1 MFGFIKEIYRGYT
14 RDEIPRLAAALAYY
28 SLFSLA
34 PLLIIA
40 IAIAGYVF
48 GRDAAQGQIVEE
60 LKNAIGM
67 RASQAVQQLILSASR
82 PSSSIPAT
90 ITGIILSL
98 YGASQVFNHLNISLN
113 RIWKVRKREGLGY
126 LSWLKNR
133 LFLILA
139 VLSFGLF
146 FLLSLIFST
155 ALQWA
160 TSYFGFISPLPWLFR
175 TAASLLPFF
184 LTTLLFI
191 FIFKFIPDVKIRWGP
206 LFYGSVFTSILF
218 NLIRSILVIYLER
231 SFYRST
237 YGAAASLVVL
247 LLWIYFSAQIL
258 FLGAEFTRIYAMRH
272 NEPILPAPGAESYH
286 WEIL

>member
-1 MFGFIKEIYRGYT
+1 M
-14 RDEIPRLAAALAYY
+14 
-28 SLFSLA
+28 
-34 PLLIIA
+34 
-40 IAIAGYVF
+40 
-48 GRDAAQGQIVEE
+48 
-60 LKNAIGM
+60 
-67 RASQAVQQLILSASR
+67 
-82 PSSSIPAT
+82 
-90 ITGIILSL
+90 
-98 YGASQVFNHLNISLN
+98 
-113 RIWKVRKREGLGY
+113 
-126 LSWLKNR
+126 
-133 LFLILA
+133 
-139 VLSFGLF
+139 LSFGLF

-160 TSYFGFISPLPWLFR
+160 TSYLASSPSSWLFR